1 MSGTIT
7 TPDGRQDEVWLSKAT
22 QRNNRRKTRRQIAE
36 LQRRLDVE
44 TLTAAQQSII
54 ESEIAALEERF
65 R

>member
-36 LQRRLDVE
+36 LQRRLAVE
-44 TLTAAQQSII
+44 TLTAEQRSRI
-54 ESEIAALEERF
+54 ESEIAELEERF